1 MVSSNSKTILSNL
14 DFDPKNYVNEDFL
27 FHFKKASQE
36 KIIDRMTEKLSD
48 DNDNLHIE
56 HRKTL
61 FNKILRNLDK
71 KILKSKDET
80 RVSQLRRIKNQ
91 SKWDYDKLGEAYV
104 ETDMDR
110 NELLK
115 VVLALE
121 HKIIKSTDA
130 SRTSQLKW
138 MMRQAKETYKE
149 VGENYE

>member
-48 DNDNLHIE
+48 DNDNLHIK

-61 FNKILRNLDK
+61 FYKILRNLDK

-91 SKWDYDKLGEAYV
+91 SKRDYDKLGEAYV

-138 MMRQAKETYKE
+138 MMRIW
-149 VGENYE
+149 

>member
-14 DFDPKNYVNEDFL
+14 DFDPKNYVDEDLL
-27 FHFKKASQE
+27 FDFKQTRQE
-36 KIIDRMTEKLSD
+36 KTIDRMIEKLSD
-48 DNDNLHIE
+48 DNDNLHIK

-91 SKWDYDKLGEAYV
+91 SKRDYDKLGEAYV

-138 MMRQAKETYKE
+138 MMRIW
-149 VGENYE
+149 

>member
-1 MVSSNSKTILSNL
+1 M
-14 DFDPKNYVNEDFL
+14 
-27 FHFKKASQE
+27 
-36 KIIDRMTEKLSD
+36 
-48 DNDNLHIE
+48 
-56 HRKTL
+56 
-61 FNKILRNLDK
+61 
-71 KILKSKDET
+71 KSKDET

-91 SKWDYDKLGEAYV
+91 SKRDYDKLGEAYV

-121 HKIIKSTDA
+121 HKIFKSTDA

-149 VGENYE
+149 VGENYK

>member
-14 DFDPKNYVNEDFL
+14 DFDPKNYVDEDLL
-27 FHFKKASQE
+27 FDFKQTRQE
-36 KIIDRMTEKLSD
+36 KTIDRMIKKLSD
-48 DNDNLHIE
+48 DNDNLHIK

-61 FNKILRNLDK
+61 FYKILRNLDK

-91 SKWDYDKLGEAYV
+91 SKRDYDKLGEAYV
-104 ETDMDR
+104 ETEMDR

-138 MMRQAKETYKE
+138 MMRIW
-149 VGENYE
+149 

>member
-14 DFDPKNYVNEDFL
+14 DFDSKNYVDEDLL
-27 FHFKKASQE
+27 FDFKQTRQE
-36 KIIDRMTEKLSD
+36 KTIDRMIEKLSD
-48 DNDNLHIE
+48 DNDNLHIK

-91 SKWDYDKLGEAYV
+91 SKRDYDKLGEAYV

-138 MMRQAKETYKE
+138 MMRIW
-149 VGENYE
+149 

>member
-1 MVSSNSKTILSNL
+1 M
-14 DFDPKNYVNEDFL
+14 
-27 FHFKKASQE
+27 
-36 KIIDRMTEKLSD
+36 
-48 DNDNLHIE
+48 
-56 HRKTL
+56 
-61 FNKILRNLDK
+61 
-71 KILKSKDET
+71 KSKDET

-91 SKWDYDKLGEAYV
+91 SKRDYDKLGEAYV

>member
-14 DFDPKNYVNEDFL
+14 DFDPKNYVDEDLL
-27 FHFKKASQE
+27 FDFKQTRQE
-36 KIIDRMTEKLSD
+36 KTIDRMIEKLSD
-48 DNDNLHIE
+48 DNDNLHIK

-138 MMRQAKETYKE
+138 MMRIW
-149 VGENYE
+149 